1 MKRYRSDVFPVT
13 MQCTG
18 WTDFSNVTLVI
29 EDFPDVTLTIGDT
42 WGDDVKVVDMEVDK
56 VAD

>member
-1 MKRYRSDVFPVT
+1 

-29 EDFPDVTLTIGDT
+29 EDFPDVTLIIGDT

>member
-1 MKRYRSDVFPVT
+1 MRRNRSDVFPVT

-18 WTDFSNVTLVI
+18 WI
-29 EDFPDVTLTIGDT
+29 DFPDVTLAIGDT
-42 WGDDVKVVDMEVDK
+42 WGDEVKVVDMEVDK